1 MAKQA
6 GLLRAALVIGGTAV
20 AAILSKKENRD
31 RLMEEVNKAKQ
42 NPQAYKTQV
51 TEKANNL
58 SQLAKEEVNKAKED
72 PNAYKAN
79 LTDKVK
85 EKAAPVVDKVKKT
98 QGEEERF
105 PKTQKTTE
113 EQVTTFDDEG
123 GANNIHIVTDTNN
136 DAK

>member
-42 NPQAYKTQV
+42 DPQGYKSQV

-58 SQLAKEEVNKAKED
+58 SQMAKEEVNKAKED

-85 EKAAPVVDKVKKT
+85 EKAAPVVDKVKKN
-98 QGEEERF
+98 QDEEDRF